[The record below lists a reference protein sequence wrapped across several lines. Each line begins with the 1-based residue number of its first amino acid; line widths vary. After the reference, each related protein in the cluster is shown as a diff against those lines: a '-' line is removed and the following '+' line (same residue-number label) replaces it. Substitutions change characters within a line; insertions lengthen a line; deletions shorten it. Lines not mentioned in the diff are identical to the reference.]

1 MSNSDDN
8 IVGWFSLK
16 GGKRIPIHQGESK
29 SDAVKKALGN
39 QSKEAPK
46 STAKST
52 AKSNEDKKQ
61 EQISK
66 AQAEAKRLNEE
77 QKYRDNLKKGNG
89 VTVDKQGNLVFKG
102 EKVQQ
107 LDTTDATEPNDKYP
121 NGDSLYQ
128 SMDKNGNLTAERQEL
143 HRQILEEY
151 FKDHKPFAPGEEK
164 VAYFTGGGGAS
175 GKGAFSKVDAEK
187 GINGIA
193 QYYSRDTNPI
203 VIDPDAIKGR
213 LSAAD
218 GIDPRQFNAGFYHE
232 ESSALAKQI
241 YSTAIQHGFPV
252 MYDGTA
258 TKADSVLARV
268 GQAKSG
274 GYKTE
279 MNFVRANSGTIVA
292 NSIARYVNGQK
303 VTNEDGST
311 SVIHRLVP
319 ISQLLKAHQ
328 NAPSAVGQISKSF
341 DKFTL
346 WDNTDRKMTKVASRS
361 KGTSLTVHNRKAW
374 QSFTN
379 QRSEFTWTKAQTDQ
393 YMRDAERALADSEKK
408 KK

>member
-1 MSNSDDN
+1 MSKSDDN

-16 GGKRIPIHQGESK
+16 GGKRIPIHEGESK
-29 SDAVKKALGN
+29 SDAVKKALGG
-39 QSKEAPK
+39 QSETPK
-46 STAKST
+46 TKSVT
-52 AKSNEDKKQ
+52 QTNEDKKQ

-66 AQAEAKRLNEE
+66 AQAEAKRLNDE
-77 QKYRDNLKKGNG
+77 QRYQDELKKGNA
-89 VTVDKQGNLVFKG
+89 VTIAKNGDMMFKG
-102 EKVQQ
+102 KAVQP
-107 LDTTDATEPNDKYP
+107 LDTTDATEPNAKYP

-128 SMDKNGNLTAERQEL
+128 SLDKNGNLTEERQEL
-143 HRQILEEY
+143 HRQLIEDY

-203 VIDPDAIKGR
+203 VIDPDAIKGK

-218 GIDPRQFNAGFYHE
+218 GIDPKQFNAGFYHE

-258 TKADSVLARV
+258 TNPDSILARV
-268 GQAKSG
+268 GQARDG

-279 MNFVRANSGTIVA
+279 MNFVRADVKTIVA
-292 NSIARYVNGQK
+292 NSIARYVKGQEVK
-303 VTNEDGST
+303 NADGSK

-319 ISQLLKAHQ
+319 TSQLLKAHQ

-346 WDNTDRKMTKVASRS
+346 WDNSGRNMTKIASRAGR
-361 KGTSLTVHNRKAW
+361 GTSLTVHNRKAW
-374 QSFTN
+374 QSFVN
-379 QRSEFTWTKAQTDQ
+379 QRSSFTWTKKEEQQ
-393 YMRDAERALADSEKK
+393 YEADAKKALADSQKK
-408 KK
+408 K

>member
-1 MSNSDDN
+1 MGGTSDN
-8 IVGWFSLK
+8 IDWITVNGNH
-16 GGKRIPIHQGESK
+16 IP
-29 SDAVKKALGN
+29 LGAG
-39 QSKEAPK
+39 QSKEEAIK
-46 STAKST
+46 AFFAKKNGQSSSKST

-61 EQISK
+61 AQISK

-77 QKYRDNLKKGNG
+77 QKYRDSLKKGNG
-89 VTVDKQGNLVFKG
+89 VTIDKQGNMVFKG

-143 HRQILEEY
+143 HRQLMEEY

-175 GKGAFSKVDAEK
+175 GKGAFSKVDEEK

-203 VIDPDAIKGR
+203 VIDPDAIKGK

-218 GIDPRQFNAGFYHE
+218 GIDPKQFNAGFYHE

-241 YSTAIQHGFPV
+241 YATAVQHGFPV

-258 TKADSVLARV
+258 TSTDSTLARV
-268 GQAKSG
+268 GQARDY

-279 MNFVRANSGTIVA
+279 MNFVRASSPTIVA
-292 NSIARYVNGQK
+292 NSIARYVKGQEVK
-303 VTNEDGST
+303 NEDGST
-311 SVIHRLVP
+311 SIIHRLVP

-346 WDNTDRKMTKVASRS
+346 WDNTDRKMTKIASRT
-361 KGTSLTVHNRKAW
+361 KGTSLTIHNRKAW

-379 QRSEFTWTKAQTDQ
+379 QRSEFTWTKAQQDRYQ
-393 YMRDAERALADSEKK
+393 ADAEKALADSQKK
-408 KK
+408 K